1 MKGRY
6 GGARMGT
13 YGSVI
18 PRASRLAGVGV
29 ELSREARLRLKWMD
43 HYQRTGRNASFTA
56 RHFGIARK
64 TFWKWRKRY
73 DPMDLTTLE
82 ERSRRPRRTRRR
94 QWPWQLVEAVR
105 ELRERYPRWGKDKLA
120 LLLRK
125 EGWAV
130 SVSKVG
136 RILSDLQRR
145 GVLRLPVRMSRRFLR
160 RAQKRPY
167 AVRKPKDYQVRA
179 PGDLL
184 QLDTQEQ
191 RPEHGVTLRHYAAR
205 DTVSRWDVLAVHTR
219 ATAVTARSFLYE
231 ILERTPFK
239 VRALQIDGG
248 SEFKAEFEEAC
259 RELDLPLFVLPPRS
273 PKLNGRVERSHRTH
287 EEEFYQCFDGE
298 LTVENL
304 RPALLAWEHTY
315 NHVRPHQALAYL
327 TPAEWLMQWN
337 DDQKTSLNENET
349 EPLKRSA
356 PSPV

>member
-1 MKGRY
+1 
-6 GGARMGT
+6 
-13 YGSVI
+13 
-18 PRASRLAGVGV
+18 
-29 ELSREARLRLKWMD
+29 MD
-43 HYQRTGRNASFTA
+43 HYERTGRNASFTA

-64 TFWKWRKRY
+64 TLWVWRKRY
-73 DPMDLTTLE
+73 DPKDLTTLE
-82 ERSRRPRRTRRR
+82 ERSRRPRQTRRR

-120 LLLRK
+120 PLLRRQ
-125 EGWAV
+125 GWEV

-145 GVLRLPVRMSRRFLR
+145 QLFRMPVRLSRRFVR
-160 RAQKRPY
+160 RAQRRPH
-167 AVRKPKDYQVRA
+167 AIRKPKDYQVKA

-191 RPEHGVTLRHYAAR
+191 RPQQGVTLRHYAAR
-205 DTVSRWDVLAVHTR
+205 DTVSRWDILAVHSR
-219 ATAVTARSFLYE
+219 ATAVTARSFLFE
-231 ILERTPFK
+231 ILERAPFA

-259 RELDLPLFVLPPRS
+259 RDLKLPLFVLPPRS

-304 RPALLAWEHTY
+304 RPALLAWERTY
-315 NHVRPHQALAYL
+315 NHIRPHQALGYL
-327 TPAEWLMQWN
+327 TPAEYVARWQAE
-337 DDQKTSLNENET
+337 TSLNENET
-349 EPLKRSA
+349 EPRLRTV

>member
-1 MKGRY
+1 MS
-6 GGARMGT
+6 T

-29 ELSREARLRLKWMD
+29 ELSREARRRLKWMD
-43 HYQRTGRNASFTA
+43 HYERTGRNGGLTA
-56 RHFGIARK
+56 RHFDIPRK

-73 DPMDLTTLE
+73 DPKDLTTLE
-82 ERSRRPRRTRRR
+82 DRSRRPRRVRRR
-94 QWPWQLVEAVR
+94 EWPWQLVEAVR

-120 LLLRK
+120 PLLRRA
-125 EGWAV
+125 GWTV

-136 RILSDLQRR
+136 RILSDLKRR
-145 GVLRLPVRMSRRFLR
+145 GVLRFPVRISRRFVR
-160 RAQKRPY
+160 RMQKRPY
-167 AVRKPKDYQVRA
+167 AVRKPKDYRVEA

-191 RPEHGVTLRHYAAR
+191 RPEPGVTLRHYAAR

-219 ATAVTARSFLYE
+219 ATAITARSFLFE

-259 RELDLPLFVLPPRS
+259 RDLELPLFVLPPRS

-298 LTVENL
+298 LSVENL
-304 RPALLAWEHTY
+304 RPALLDWEHTY
-315 NHVRPHQALAYL
+315 NHIRPHQALGYL
-327 TPAEWLMQWN
+327 TPAEWLAQWTET
-337 DDQKTSLNENET
+337 QKTSLNENET
-349 EPLKRSA
+349 ESLKRPA